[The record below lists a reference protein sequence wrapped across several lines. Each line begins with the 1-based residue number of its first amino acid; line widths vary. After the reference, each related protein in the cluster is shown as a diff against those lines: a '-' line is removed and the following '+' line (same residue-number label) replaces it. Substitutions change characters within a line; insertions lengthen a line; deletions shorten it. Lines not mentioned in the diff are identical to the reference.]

1 MKTGGWQSP
10 NSIMCPFGCDSK
22 EVSVGILDMQR
33 GPRAPELHPICL
45 LGVLGEA
52 SPEGPTQD
60 ELTPSLWAFVPTQ
73 SFLGVHWT

>member
-1 MKTGGWQSP
+1 
-10 NSIMCPFGCDSK
+10 
-22 EVSVGILDMQR
+22 MQR